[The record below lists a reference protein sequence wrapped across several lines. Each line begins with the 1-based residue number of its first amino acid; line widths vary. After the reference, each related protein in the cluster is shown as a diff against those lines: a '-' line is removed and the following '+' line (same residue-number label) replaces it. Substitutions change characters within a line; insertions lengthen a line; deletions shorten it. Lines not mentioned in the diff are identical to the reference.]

1 MFPLCRNCGQILAVA
16 RGQCETCYQQSR
28 AAVRAGA
35 ATWAEL
41 EAAGLALPKRPPG
54 PYLAFRLFALFGCTG
69 MAAMGLVMLGEAGPK
84 HQGYG
89 AAFVFLG
96 VFYLL
101 ILAGETVYYHM
112 RQRARRGRGQGRP
125 PGA

>member
-1 MFPLCRNCGQILAVA
+1 MFPLCRNCQQILAVA
-16 RGQCETCYQQSR
+16 RGQCDPCYQQSR
-28 AAVRAGA
+28 AAVLAGET
-35 ATWAEL
+35 TWADL
-41 EAAGLALPKRPPG
+41 EAAGLALPQRRPG
-54 PYLAFRLFALFGCTG
+54 AYLLLRLFLLLACTG
-69 MAAMGLVMLGEAGPK
+69 IAAMGLVMLGEAGPK

-101 ILAGETVYYHM
+101 ILAGETIYYHM
-112 RQRARRGRGQGRP
+112 RQRARRGGHGRP